1 MPQYSEIG
9 RPKKVYKPRKVNT
22 SKPKKFEKK
31 TSIQPKN
38 FIEHKNKFLKV
49 FNKFSDKLVKNLSGI
64 KPEDIISDKYQ
75 QFINVIN
82 KPYNKN
88 LIKTLPIILL
98 SITVLATKNKRILK
112 PIYDAYLLASK
123 GFNPDTTFIGKI
135 INIIKSYIEIL
146 TKIGGLESLE
156 ISLVTL
162 SLFVED
168 IPNIFKKLEYLP
180 NIPTVTIYKNL
191 IKNIND
197 VTFELVD
204 KPELDKLA
212 RIEKYEERQEL
223 REMTEQIKKLQK
235 QLNSK

>member
-1 MPQYSEIG
+1 MPQSSSIG
-9 RPKKVYKPRKVNT
+9 RTKKVYKPRKVNT
-22 SKPKKFEKK
+22 SKPKKFEKNP
-31 TSIQPKN
+31 SIQPKN
-38 FIEHKNKFLKV
+38 FIEHKNKFIKV

-64 KPEDIISDKYQ
+64 KPEDIISDKYKN
-75 QFINVIN
+75 FINVIN

-162 SLFVED
+162 SLFIED
-168 IPNIFKKLEYLP
+168 IPNIFKKLDNLP

-197 VTFELVD
+197 VKFDLVD